1 MFKQT
6 NQKGGIGY
14 YHMNIIINALL
25 INILIIII
33 HHEGIKL
40 VCHITQ
46 CMTEKDGIEV
56 KHNLSIYVPL
66 PNQKPLLNI
75 RIFSLLLNAF
85 LIP

>member
-40 VCHITQ
+40 VSVI
-46 CMTEKDGIEV
+46 
-56 KHNLSIYVPL
+56 
-66 PNQKPLLNI
+66 
-75 RIFSLLLNAF
+75 
-85 LIP
+85 